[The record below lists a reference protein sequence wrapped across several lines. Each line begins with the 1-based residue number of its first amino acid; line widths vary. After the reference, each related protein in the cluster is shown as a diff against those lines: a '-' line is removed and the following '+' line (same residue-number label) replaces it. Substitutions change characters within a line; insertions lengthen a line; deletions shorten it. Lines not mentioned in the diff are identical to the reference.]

1 MTYFWHSINIAKN
14 ETKLLNTLLS
24 HLRIADLE
32 LFITAGHLKNLGK
45 AANLHNLS
53 QSAASAAITRVEQA
67 FGQSLC
73 THEKRHFRLTHQ
85 GTILLSAAE
94 NWLKHFRENIAINL
108 PRPIRLATTQA
119 IARAVI
125 PSIELKL
132 MRPDIAFNAV
142 LNDDAD
148 FALVPDNALWDGV
161 NIIEIGKGSFQLYSS
176 LPDPKI
182 MPVLLPE
189 NQIEVMHLLQ
199 RWKQLH
205 REDLKIKARIPSWS
219 LIADICAN
227 STDVGF
233 LPDFLGKKAKLFPV
247 SWQPE
252 PSNYRILALFRNFDL
267 ALYKRIEVIIAHCQQ
282 DFGK

>member
-1 MTYFWHSINIAKN
+1 MNS
-14 ETKLLNTLLS
+14 LLS

-67 FGQSLC
+67 FGQNLC

-85 GTILLSAAE
+85 GTILLLAAE
-94 NWLKHFRENIAINL
+94 DWLKQFREKVAINL

-125 PSIELKL
+125 TYLLPIESIELKL

-142 LNDDAD
+142 LSDDAD
-148 FALVPDNALWDGV
+148 IALVPDNASWDGV
-161 NIIEIGKGSFQLYSS
+161 NAIEVGKGSFQLYSS
-176 LPDPKI
+176 HHAQNI
-182 MPVLLPE
+182 TPVLLPE

-199 RWKQLH
+199 RWKQLYN
-205 REDLKIKARIPSWS
+205 EELPIKARIPSWS
-219 LIADICAN
+219 LIADICYN

-233 LPDFLGKKAKLFPV
+233 LPDFLGKKANLHPV

-252 PSNYRILALFRNFDL
+252 PSTYKILALFRNFDTNL
-267 ALYKRIEVIIAHCQQ
+267 HKRINAIVEHCQQ
-282 DFGK
+282 AFAR

>member
-1 MTYFWHSINIAKN
+1 MNS
-14 ETKLLNTLLS
+14 LLS

-32 LFITAGHLKNLGK
+32 LFITAGHFKNLGK

-67 FGQSLC
+67 FGQNLC
-73 THEKRHFRLTHQ
+73 THEKRHFKLTHQ

-94 NWLKHFRENIAINL
+94 DWLKQFREKVAINL

-125 PSIELKL
+125 ESLLPIESIELKL

-148 FALVPDNALWDGV
+148 VALVPDNASWDGV
-161 NIIEIGKGSFQLYSS
+161 NTIEVGKGSFQLYSS
-176 LPDPKI
+176 VPNKQLTN
-182 MPVLLPE
+182 VLLPE

-205 REDLKIKARIPSWS
+205 NEELAIKARIPSWS
-219 LIADICAN
+219 LIADICSH

-233 LPDFLGKKAKLFPV
+233 LPDFLGKKAKLSPV
-247 SWQPE
+247 FWQPE
-252 PSNYRILALFRNFDL
+252 PSTYKILALFKNFDTNL
-267 ALYKRIEVIIAHCQQ
+267 ERRISLMIDHCRQA
-282 DFGK
+282 FER